1 MSNPLDLDAEQVCL
15 QVSILAVLSRFTG
28 RRINDALL
36 AEMADVLNEE
46 FASLRAG
53 RRIILITDRSAINVA
68 LAPEQQDIE
77 PARVSARRHRS
88 ASTLWRL
95 RSQLK

>member
-15 QVSILAVLSRFTG
+15 EVSILVTG

-36 AEMADVLNEE
+36 AEMADVLNQE
-46 FASLRAG
+46 FASLRGG
-53 RRIILITDRSAINVA
+53 RRIILTTDGSAINVA

-77 PARVSARRHRS
+77 PASGQRQA
-88 ASTLWRL
+88 ASVGFDAVAAALAA
-95 RSQLK
+95 

>member
-15 QVSILAVLSRFTG
+15 GVSILAVLSRFTG

-53 RRIILITDRSAINVA
+53 RRIILITDGSAINVA
-68 LAPEQQDIE
+68 LTPEEQDTGPAPDQRQ
-77 PARVSARRHRS
+77 A
-88 ASTLWRL
+88 ASVGFDAVAAALAA
-95 RSQLK
+95 

>member
-1 MSNPLDLDAEQVCL
+1 VSNPLDLDAEQVCL

-53 RRIILITDRSAINVA
+53 RRIILITDGAAINVA
-68 LAPEQQDIE
+68 IAPQEQGTGPAPNEREAASVGFDAVAAALA
-77 PARVSARRHRS
+77 A
-88 ASTLWRL
+88 
-95 RSQLK
+95 

>member
-15 QVSILAVLSRFTG
+15 GVSILAVLSRFTG

-36 AEMADVLNEE
+36 AEMADVLNQE

-53 RRIILITDRSAINVA
+53 RRIILTTDGSAINVA

-77 PARVSARRHRS
+77 PASGQRQA
-88 ASTLWRL
+88 ASVGFDAVAAALAA
-95 RSQLK
+95 

>member
-36 AEMADVLNEE
+36 AEMADVLNQE

-53 RRIILITDRSAINVA
+53 GRIILTTDGSAINVA

-77 PARVSARRHRS
+77 PASGQRQA
-88 ASTLWRL
+88 ASVGFDAVAAALAA
-95 RSQLK
+95 